1 MPKLIIDIRSDLP
14 ATTVL
19 DRVSQVV
26 AQGRISDNG
35 KHYCYATTW
44 PDGVAVYARRNL
56 ASDTFTVV
64 QEEAKANHVPS

>member
-1 MPKLIIDIRSDLP
+1 MPKLIIDNRTNLP

-44 PDGVAVYARRNL
+44 PDDVAVYAKRNL
-56 ASDTFTVV
+56 ASDTFVVV
-64 QEEAKANHVPS
+64 QKAKADHVPS

>member
-1 MPKLIIDIRSDLP
+1 MPKLIIDNRANLP

-26 AQGRISDNG
+26 AQGRISGDG

-44 PDGVAVYARRNL
+44 CDGVAVYAKRNL

-64 QEEAKANHVPS
+64 QEEAKVTE

>member
-1 MPKLIIDIRSDLP
+1 MSKLIIDNRANLP

-26 AQGRISDNG
+26 AQGRISGDG

-44 PDGVAVYARRNL
+44 RDGVAVYAKRNL

-64 QEEAKANHVPS
+64 QEAKGSHVSS